1 MTGLSPKKCIIFGI
15 TFSTIAIVFAI
26 LYYFN
31 VISTMSLLLT
41 VAYVEYFVSL
51 ALFYNGAYNRE
62 KAHTSATVLNFLLGT
77 LFVLLAIATLVYGFY
92 TGSIA
97 LF

>member
-1 MTGLSPKKCIIFGI
+1 
-15 TFSTIAIVFAI
+15 
-26 LYYFN
+26 
-31 VISTMSLLLT
+31 MSLLLA

-62 KAHTSATVLNFLLGT
+62 KSHTNATVLNFLLGAVF
-77 LFVLLAIATLVYGFY
+77 LLLAIATLIYGFY
-92 TGSIA
+92 TGSIS